1 MEIELIAR
9 LQSSRKGETD
19 TAPADI
25 HLRQSRELDGFF
37 THPHETVKNGLQ
49 YPIYFFEPRHEE
61 CLPFMQLCKSKEIVR
76 RFTDE
81 GGDGFFGGCCVRTG
95 RRDVRFTDDS
105 IL

>member
-37 THPHETVKNGLQ
+37 THPHETVKNGFQ
-49 YPIYFFEPRHEE
+49 YPIDFFEPRHGVPP
-61 CLPFMQLCKSKEIVR
+61 LHAVVQKQ
-76 RFTDE
+76 
-81 GGDGFFGGCCVRTG
+81 GDR
-95 RRDVRFTDDS
+95 S
-105 IL
+105 